1 MKNQPFKWTVPEI
14 LNAVNGQFLFGKT
27 PHPFDN
33 ISIDSRSVNEHS
45 LFVAI
50 VGERF
55 DSHNFITD
63 IIHQPIHGVLIQKE
77 NVSQEQIQLWKSKDV
92 LCISVPDTT
101 RALGDLGHF
110 QRMQW
115 GGSVVGI
122 TGTNG
127 KTSVKEMISSV
138 LATTYKTIKTSGNFN
153 NHIGV
158 PVTLFQIQY
167 DHQWAVVEMGMNHP
181 GEIAYLAS
189 ICQPDVGIVTNIGP
203 GHLEGVDSI
212 EGVRKAKGELI
223 EHLNKKNLAILNSDD
238 PLVLTYRNQCK
249 CSVLTYGL
257 NAHADISAEDISESV
272 NGSRFKLKTP
282 DGTITIQLPVPGN
295 FMISNAL
302 AATTVGYYVKIPL
315 ESIKTALESYQP
327 IKGRSFIRH
336 QPDGI
341 HIIDDTY
348 NANPASMRAA
358 LDSLKHICHH
368 NNCYF
373 VCGDM
378 YELGPDASRY
388 HKEIGAYAAKAGLS
402 GIFVTGDYSSE
413 IRDGAIEA
421 GFDKNAIG
429 SGTHKDIA
437 NMLLELLKPGDWLL
451 VKGSRAMKMEQVIDM
466 IIHAKAVISS

>member
-14 LNAVNGQFLFGKT
+14 IHAVNGQLLFGTT

-33 ISIDSRSVNEHS
+33 ISIDSRSVNEYS

-55 DSHNFITD
+55 DSHDFITD
-63 IIHQPIHGVLIQKE
+63 IIQQPVHGVLIQQE
-77 NVSQEQIQLWKSKDV
+77 SVSPEQIHLWKSKNV
-92 LCISVPDTT
+92 LCISVPDTIK
-101 RALGDLGHF
+101 ALGDLGCF
-110 QRMQW
+110 QRVQW
-115 GGSVVGI
+115 GGAVVGI

-127 KTSVKEMISSV
+127 KTSVKELTSSV
-138 LATTYKTIKTSGNFN
+138 LETTYKTIKTRGNFN

-158 PVTLFQIQY
+158 PITLFQIQS
-167 DHQWAVVEMGMNHP
+167 DHKWAVVEMGMNHP
-181 GEIAYLAS
+181 GEIAYLAG

-203 GHLEGVDSI
+203 GHLEGVSSI

-223 EHLNKKNLAILNSDD
+223 EHLDKNNLAILNADD
-238 PLVLTYRNQCK
+238 PLVLSYRNQCK

-257 NAHADISAEDISESV
+257 NDYAEISANDIAESI
-272 NGSRFKLKTP
+272 NGCRFKLKTP
-282 DGTITIQLPVPGN
+282 DGSIVVYLPVPGR
-295 FMISNAL
+295 FMVSNAL
-302 AATTVGYYVKIPL
+302 AAAAVGYYANIPL
-315 ESIKTALESYQP
+315 ESIKSALESYQP
-327 IKGRSFIRH
+327 IKGRSCIRH

-358 LDSLKHICHH
+358 IDSLKQIGIH

-378 YELGPDASRY
+378 YELGPEANQY
-388 HKEIGAYAAKAGLS
+388 HKDIGAYAAKAGLN
-402 GIFVTGDYSSE
+402 GIFVTGNYASD
-413 IRDGAIEA
+413 ILDGAIDA
-421 GFDKNAIG
+421 GFDKNAIC

-451 VKGSRAMKMEQVIDM
+451 VKGSRAMKMEQIIEM
-466 IIHAKAVISS
+466 IT